1 MTASKIFVNLPV
13 SDLAASR
20 RFLES
25 LGATNEPKFSDDT
38 AACMVLSDSI
48 FFMLLTHDKYRQF
61 TPLPIGDAQASST
74 AIIALS
80 VASREEVERTIEAA
94 VAAGGRADPGPVQDH
109 GFMYGRSVADPNGHH
124 FEVFWM
130 DEAAAQADVGQQA
143 GVEGMATA

>member
-1 MTASKIFVNLPV
+1 MSNSKIFVNLPV

-61 TPLPIGDAQASST
+61 TPLPIGDAKASSL

-80 VASREEVERTIEAA
+80 VDSREQVDRSIEAA

-109 GFMYGRSVADPNGHH
+109 GFMYGRSIADPDGHH
-124 FEVFWM
+124 FELFWM
-130 DEAAAQADVGQQA
+130 DAAAAEAGAEDMASADA
-143 GVEGMATA
+143 